1 MIQSNIKTKNDL
13 AKHLSKG
20 WDYKN
25 IIEIINEVN
34 QNLWKYYYNHKD
46 SDKEKNKF
54 NRVAMWPLE
63 LLNRLI
69 NDNILKELDKK
80 LPNFI
85 FWGVLKKN
93 HIQAVKIHKS
103 KYNRTF
109 IKFDLERYFDQID
122 IERIIWNLVK
132 KFWCYIKGASEI
144 SKLCCVPEWEFF
156 NSENKKVLARWFHTS
171 TRIAILC
178 SLDFFKQLNFFL
190 QRHYKD
196 LNPKISVFVDDIT
209 ISIDN
214 TTEDKINDLMNKVY
228 ELWKKHDLKLNH
240 LKTQI
245 DIDCNEL
252 EILWVKLNHLILA
265 PWKKTKQKR
274 NIAYMKWNKWDK
286 SAIVSIKW
294 HKNYRKVLDKASW

>member
-1 MIQSNIKTKNDL
+1 MIQLNIKTKNDL
-13 AKHLSKG
+13 AKHLSKW

-25 IIEIINEVN
+25 ILELINEVN
-34 QNLWKYYYNHKD
+34 QNLWNYYYNHKD

-54 NRVAMWPLE
+54 NRVAKWPLE

-85 FWGVLKKN
+85 FWWISDKN

-103 KYNRTF
+103 TYNRTF

-122 IERIIWNLVK
+122 MERIIWNLVTK
-132 KFWCYIKGASEI
+132 CWCNVKWAVSIAQ
-144 SKLCCVPEWEFF
+144 LCCTPEWELF
-156 NSENKKVLARWFHTS
+156 NTENKKVLARWFHTS

-178 SLDFFKQLNFFL
+178 SIDFFKQLNFFL
-190 QRHYKD
+190 QRHYKN
-196 LNPKISVFVDDIT
+196 LKPKISIFVDDIT

-214 TTEDKINDLMNKVY
+214 TDNGEINSIVQKVL
-228 ELWKKHDLKLNH
+228 ELWIKHNLKLNH
-240 LKTQI
+240 SKTQI
-245 DIDCNEL
+245 DVNVDKI
-252 EILWVKLNHLILA
+252 EILWVKLEHLDLK
-265 PWKKTKQKR
+265 PWKKTIWKR

-294 HKNYRKVLDKASW
+294 HKNYRKSLDKASW